1 MDRERDRLAGALIA
15 GHGRTVRRVRPR
27 LVVAALTCACAFA
40 LPALGRA
47 GSVHLEQYV
56 ATGSSVQV
64 SVVVRRPASFSVLLR
79 TRTIGRTQLRLL
91 GAHAPKGGP
100 LIDTKTTAC
109 DGAAGSY
116 YCQSS
121 FEPLPPG
128 TYTFRIV
135 RRSGF
140 STTVELTVR
149 W

>member
-1 MDRERDRLAGALIA
+1 MI
-15 GHGRTVRRVRPR
+15 
-27 LVVAALTCACAFA
+27 AALVCACAFA
-40 LPALGRA
+40 LPAIARA

-79 TRTIGRTQLRLL
+79 TRTVGRTQLRLL
-91 GAHAPKGGP
+91 GVHAPRGGP
-100 LIDTKTTAC
+100 LIDTKTTRC

-116 YCQSS
+116 YCQASY
-121 FEPLPPG
+121 EPLPAG
-128 TYTFRIV
+128 VYTFRIV